1 MLINDL
7 YKKEEK
13 LDQELNNK
21 LIQLDEIS
29 GTSKFLKLRESRV
42 KNSNGFENDFYSNIN
57 SHRDLQIEIQSLNVT
72 QPLNSQTK
80 VF

>member
-42 KNSNGFENDFYSNIN
+42 KNSNGFENDFYSSIN
-57 SHRDLQIEIQSLNVT
+57 SHRDLKIETQSLNVT

>member
-42 KNSNGFENDFYSNIN
+42 KNSNGFENDFYSSIN

-72 QPLNSQTK
+72 QPLNSQKK